1 MNSYGEHFRFTIWG
15 QSHGPAVGVTM
26 EGLPAG
32 FAIDFDE
39 LQRFLD
45 RRAPGQAGTTP
56 RKEADRPEFVSGL
69 ANGVTC
75 GAPVTALHRVRI
87 GDLPLDEALAPGE
100 FRALTEAEIAAALA
114 DT

>member
-56 RKEADRPEFVSGL
+56 RKEADRP
-69 ANGVTC
+69 
-75 GAPVTALHRVRI
+75 
-87 GDLPLDEALAPGE
+87 GDD
-100 FRALTEAEIAAALA
+100 
-114 DT
+114 